1 MHVKERETIIK
12 SLIDSMTVEEK
23 ISQLLH
29 QSPAVERLGI
39 PEYNWWNEALH
50 GVARAGTATVFPQA
64 IGLAASFDRDMVK
77 SVASAI
83 SDEARAKYNQSVK
96 SGLRLKYHGLTFWS
110 PNVNIFRDPRWGRGQ
125 ETFGEDPYLSGELG
139 LEFVRG
145 LQGDDRENL
154 KTAACAKHFAVHS
167 GPEALRHAFDARVSL
182 KDLYETYL
190 PAFRKLVRGGVEAVM
205 GAYNRT
211 LGEACC
217 ASDLLMNKILR
228 GEWEFSGHYVSDCW
242 AIRDFHEHHGLTET
256 PEESAALA
264 LSRGCDLNCGCVYEH
279 LLKAVNRELV
289 PLAKIDESLTRLYRT
304 RARLGI
310 LREDDSS
317 DYDDFGPELIRSPGN
332 LALAR
337 RAAEESIVLL
347 KNDNNLLPIKKKKQR
362 ILLIGPSAANLH
374 TLLGNYHG
382 LSPHLVSILEG
393 VTGKLADN
401 PHISMDYHPGCLMY
415 SENRNTGWTIG
426 MAEQADLVI
435 AVFGLDSAIEGE
447 EGDAIASDD
456 KGDRTSIE
464 LPPWQLD
471 YLRALRERGT
481 PLVLVMTGGSPVII
495 PEDIADSI
503 LFVWY
508 PGERGGEAVA
518 DVLFGDVNPSGKLP
532 VTFPLSTEQL
542 PPYRDYSMRGRTYRF
557 MKKEPLFPF
566 GFGLSYTR
574 FRLSDLKLSK
584 TTIGRNDFLELDV
597 TVHNEGDR
605 DGAEVVQ
612 IYLSRLE
619 KSVHDYQCTLAGF
632 DRVFVKSGESR
643 RVTIRLESEQFETV
657 NSLGESELHTGAFEL
672 IAGDS
677 SPLATSRAKGAAE
690 PLRATLQVEA

>member
-1 MHVKERETIIK
+1 
-12 SLIDSMTVEEK
+12 
-23 ISQLLH
+23 
-29 QSPAVERLGI
+29 
-39 PEYNWWNEALH
+39 
-50 GVARAGTATVFPQA
+50 
-64 IGLAASFDRDMVK
+64 
-77 SVASAI
+77 
-83 SDEARAKYNQSVK
+83 
-96 SGLRLKYHGLTFWS
+96 
-110 PNVNIFRDPRWGRGQ
+110 
-125 ETFGEDPYLSGELG
+125 
-139 LEFVRG
+139 
-145 LQGDDRENL
+145 
-154 KTAACAKHFAVHS
+154 
-167 GPEALRHAFDARVSL
+167 
-182 KDLYETYL
+182 
-190 PAFRKLVRGGVEAVM
+190 M

-217 ASDLLMNKILR
+217 ASDLLMNRILR
-228 GEWEFSGHYVSDCW
+228 GEWQFSGHYVSDCW

-264 LSRGCDLNCGCVYEH
+264 LNRGCDLNCGCVYEH
-279 LLKAVNRELV
+279 LLKAVKRNLV
-289 PLAKIDESLTRLYRT
+289 PLSKIDESLTRLYRT

-310 LREDDSS
+310 LREGDSS
-317 DYDDFGPELIRSPGN
+317 VYDDFGPELIRSPEN

-347 KNDNNLLPIKKKKQR
+347 KNDNNLLPVKKEKQR
-362 ILLIGPSAANLH
+362 ILLIGPAAADLH

-382 LSPHLVSILEG
+382 LSPRLVSILEG
-393 VTGKLADN
+393 VTGKLEEN
-401 PHISMDYHPGCLMY
+401 PLISMDYHPGCLMY

-426 MAEQADLVI
+426 MAEQADMVI

-464 LPPWQLD
+464 LPQWQLD

-481 PLVLVMTGGSPVII
+481 PLVLILTGGSPVII

-542 PPYRDYSMRGRTYRF
+542 PPYWDYSMKGRTYRF
-557 MKKEPLFPF
+557 MKEEPLFPF

-584 TTIGRNDFLELDV
+584 STIGRDDSLELGV
-597 TVHNEGDR
+597 TVHNDGDR
-605 DGAEVVQ
+605 DGEEVVQ

-619 KSVHDYQCTLAGF
+619 KSVHDYQYTLAGF
-632 DRVFVKSGESR
+632 ERVSVKSGESR
-643 RVTIRLESEQFETV
+643 YITVKLESEQFETV

-672 IAGDS
+672 IAGNA
-677 SPLATSRAKGAAE
+677 SPMATSRAKGAAE